1 MVGLSAMM
9 HSEPVRPMQLRGQP
23 CCCSVAFLFMSD
35 GREWGMGCGAAPVF
49 SAPAPKNTIRSGS
62 GTVTISGLNFGAYSF
77 TPTATHSG
85 DILCGTASWT
95 SGTTVACSPSAF
107 TAQASATRAR
117 VTVSAVV
124 GTRSVVGFTFDGTE
138 FWATLCG
145 GAERSRR

>member
-1 MVGLSAMM
+1 M
-9 HSEPVRPMQLRGQP
+9 
-23 CCCSVAFLFMSD
+23 
-35 GREWGMGCGAAPVF
+35 F
-49 SAPAPKNTIRSGS
+49 SAPAPKNTLRSGT

-107 TAQASATRAR
+107 TTQASATRAR

-124 GTRSVVGFTFDGTE
+124 GTRSVIGFTFDGNDSG
-138 FWATLCG
+138 ASGCG
-145 GAERSRR
+145 GVERGPAMDGGLQGSTCDASQKACLVGCKGVDKQTDGMCDWESGEG